1 MQTSPY
7 WATSCPDHS
16 GCHSW
21 RLHAQNKHAKEP
33 KSHWKAVRISQE
45 ATAATKQKRYYRR
58 RWRQKRHMVTKQ
70 LQTLTLYIYI
80 YYIIIYSICI
90 ICIYNYNYITTIN
103 DCKLL
108 LIIWARYISLRTKR
122 RTKTEHR
129 LPNRASSWL
138 WAHWNAR
145 QWEPCMWSDASSP
158 SGFIAIHSYS

>member
-1 MQTSPY
+1 MHKINTPKSQ
-7 WATSCPDHS
+7 
-16 GCHSW
+16 
-21 RLHAQNKHAKEP
+21 KAKKP

-45 ATAATKQKRYYRR
+45 PTAATKQKRYCRR

-80 YYIIIYSICI
+80 YVYTIIYSIYI
-90 ICIYNYNYITTIN
+90 IYNYNYITTIN

-129 LPNRASSWL
+129 LPNRASNWL
-138 WAHWNAR
+138 WAHWNAI